1 MPSSPEQR
9 NQADLLTVWPTRA
22 HTRPEG
28 ATIPPMSIAPYIKE
42 IGRGKEGARSLT
54 ADQAHDLFSQVLDG
68 TVTDLEV
75 GAFALAMRI
84 KGETVD
90 ELDGFVRSTLAR
102 CLPLPAPQPH
112 GSGVVVLPSYNGS
125 RKLPNLT
132 TLLAGQLARSGVA
145 VLVHGPLK
153 DPTRVTTAEVF
164 ETLGWSPAQSAEN
177 LTQHVAQAWLQR
189 LPAFVD
195 IHTLCPGLGRLLDV
209 RWTIGLRNPGHTVAK
224 LLSPFAAG
232 VPTVRVVNH
241 THPEYAISLK
251 GYLAHTQANAL
262 LMRGTEGEPVADARR
277 QPRFDVYLGGVL
289 NEALSRQ
296 PQDGVLTD
304 LPDLPDTADATA
316 TATYINAVLKGER
329 ALPASI
335 GAQAQCLRAALA
347 QAESGA

>member
-1 MPSSPEQR
+1 VGHSDNPR
-9 NQADLLTVWPTRA
+9 
-22 HTRPEG
+22 
-28 ATIPPMSIAPYIKE
+28 MSIAVYIKE
-42 IGRGKEGARSLT
+42 IGRGKEGARSLS
-54 ADQAHDLFSQVLDG
+54 AEQAHDLFSQVLDG
-68 TVTDLEV
+68 TVTDLEI

-84 KGETVD
+84 KGETVE
-90 ELDGFVRSTLAR
+90 ELDGFVQSTLAR
-102 CLPLPAPQPH
+102 CLPLPSPQPH

-132 TLLAGQLARSGVA
+132 ALLAAHLARSGVA

-153 DPTRVTTAEVF
+153 DPTRVTTADVF
-164 ETLGWSPAQSAEN
+164 EQLGWAPVNDAKS
-177 LTQHVAQAWLQR
+177 LTQSVAQAWQQR

-195 IHTLCPGLGRLLDV
+195 IHTLCRLLDV

-224 LLSPFAAG
+224 LLSPFAVG

-241 THPEYAISLK
+241 THPEYAIALK

-277 QPRFDVYLGGVL
+277 QPRFDVYRQGLL
-289 NEALSRQ
+289 DEALSRQ
-296 PQDGVLTD
+296 PQEGVLTE
-304 LPDLPDTADATA
+304 LPDLPDTADAAA
-316 TATYINAVLKGER
+316 TAAYIHAVLKGDR

-347 QAESGA
+347 QAEAGG